1 MEKLYE
7 RLVTFLL
14 FFGATFYL
22 TLFKLDWHVIV
33 SLWLAISAGSAALV
47 LEGYAQEMA
56 IERRKRMDAREA
68 S

>member
-22 TLFKLDWHVIV
+22 TFFRLDWHVIV
-33 SLWLAISAGSAALV
+33 SVWLAISAGGAALV
-47 LEGYAQEMA
+47 LEGYAKEMA
-56 IERRKRMDAREA
+56 IERKKRMHTHEV